1 MSQSSKVA
9 ILLCSYNGEGFLA
22 EQLDS
27 FFAQT
32 HENWDL
38 YVSDD
43 GSMDKTRALLKEHFQ
58 NSQDHHLDI
67 IDGPKQ
73 GFATNFL
80 SLLSRHEIDADYFA
94 LSDQDDIW
102 KTEKL
107 ERAVEWLSTI
117 PADIPALYTSRV
129 ELIDQSGDHIG
140 YSPLY
145 ERVPSFANA
154 LIQNIAGGHA
164 MVINRAAKKLMEQ
177 AGCVD
182 VPFHD
187 WWVYQ
192 LVSGAGGA
200 VTYDPR
206 PSVAYRQ
213 HLTNLV
219 GLNTGWRARLSRLR
233 KLIGG
238 GYAAFHDRNN
248 AALQSAGRLLTAE
261 NHGLLQKFEHA
272 RKLAFCARIKNM
284 KNIGL
289 YGQTEAKT
297 ASFWLMVLLGKV

>member
-1 MSQSSKVA
+1 MSKSSKIA
-9 ILLCSYNGEGFLA
+9 ILLCTYNGEEFLA
-22 EQLDS
+22 EQLASYFSQTYDS
-27 FFAQT
+27 
-32 HENWDL
+32 WDL

-43 GSMDKTRALLKEHFQ
+43 GSVDRTRAILNEHFQ
-58 NSQDHHLDI
+58 GVTDHKLEM
-67 IDGPKQ
+67 IDGPQQ
-73 GFATNFL
+73 GFAANFL
-80 SLLSRHEIDADYFA
+80 SLISRPDIDAEYFA

-107 ERAVEWLSTI
+107 ERAIAQMSEL
-117 PADIPALYTSRV
+117 PAGIPALYTSRV
-129 ELIDQSGDHIG
+129 ELIDERGDHLG

-145 ERVPSFANA
+145 ERPPSFANA

-164 MVINRAAKKLMEQ
+164 MIINREARDLLVK
-177 AGCVD
+177 AGCAD

-192 LVSGAGGA
+192 VVAGADG
-200 VTYDPR
+200 VVIYDPR

-233 KLIGG
+233 NLIGG
-238 GYAAFHDRNN
+238 GYAAYHDRNN
-248 AALQSAGRLLTAE
+248 AALESLGSLISAE
-261 NHGLLQKFEHA
+261 NRDLLQRFQEARQQKF
-272 RKLAFCARIKNM
+272 FARIKNM
-284 KNIGL
+284 KTMDL
-289 YGQTEAKT
+289 YGQTPAKT